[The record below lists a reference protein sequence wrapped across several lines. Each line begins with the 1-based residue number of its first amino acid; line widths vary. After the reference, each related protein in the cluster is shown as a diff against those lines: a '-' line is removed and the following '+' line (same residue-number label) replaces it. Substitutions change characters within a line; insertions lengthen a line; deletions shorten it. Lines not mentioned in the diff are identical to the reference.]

1 MRKVEIPQS
10 ELEITTSRS
19 GGPGGQ
25 NVNKVETRVTVSFD
39 VGASELFT
47 SEEKEEI
54 RQRLRTR
61 ITRDDVLQVTSQQ
74 YRTQHRNRED
84 AVEKLNELLTSAL
97 VRRPRRKPTRVP
109 RAAKERRLDEK
120 KKRSQIKKDRNNPL

>member
-47 SEEKEEI
+47 SEEKEQI
-54 RQRLRTR
+54 RRRLRTR
-61 ITRDDVLQVTSQQ
+61 ITRDDILQVTSQQ

-109 RAAKERRLDEK
+109 RAARERRLEEK
-120 KKRSQIKKDRNNPL
+120 KKRSQIKKNRNNPL

>member
-47 SEEKEEI
+47 SEEKEQI
-54 RQRLRTR
+54 RRRLRTR

-109 RAAKERRLDEK
+109 RAARERRLEEK
-120 KKRSQIKKDRNNPL
+120 KKRSQIKKNRNNPL

>member
-39 VGASELFT
+39 LGASDLFT
-47 SEEKEEI
+47 SEEKEQI
-54 RQRLRTR
+54 RRRLRTR

-84 AVEKLNELLTSAL
+84 AVERLNELLTSAL

-109 RAAKERRLDEK
+109 RAARERRLEEK

>member
-47 SEEKEEI
+47 SEEKEQI
-54 RQRLRTR
+54 RRRLRTR

-84 AVEKLNELLTSAL
+84 AIEKLNELLTSAL

-109 RAAKERRLDEK
+109 RAARERRLEEK